1 MQKFNKRDG
10 RTKEQKLSLI
20 GKMYASG
27 IKTAYGISREVD
39 MNYRTVRTYM
49 AELGLED
56 IGRVNETVGLYIN
69 MQDLMQPD
77 QEPIDIYAI
86 SIYDAI
92 KQINNLERPQLRY
105 SRTHLT
111 KLLKDALQAYN
122 DNPDQDFHIIY
133 EAKEYEVD
141 ENKYAQMR
149 LKQKTPR
156 HISYFDRPKKVVYH
170 SQVILRWI
178 LDPETVEAEKEA
190 RKK

>member
-27 IKTAYGISREVD
+27 VKTAYGISREVD

-56 IGRVNETVGLYIN
+56 IGRVNDTVGLYIN

-86 SIYDAI
+86 SIYDAV
-92 KQINNLERPQLRY
+92 KQINDLERTQLRY
-105 SRTHLT
+105 SKSHLT
-111 KLLKDALQAYN
+111 KLLKAALQAYN

-133 EAKEYEVD
+133 EAKDYEVD
-141 ENKYAQMR
+141 ENKYAQMK

-156 HISYFDRPKKVVYH
+156 HIPYFDRPKKVVYH